1 MASSNIE
8 HMIEVGQTGETAT
21 AVSLPTPAIVET
33 WIAALQADVRDLTD
47 TGRIDLISSLERLT
61 CAAAGAQAVLADDFD
76 ASMRAKAAAAGVP
89 ADRQGRGIAAQV
101 ALARRESPH
110 RGERHLGLAKVLRR
124 ELPFTLAALRS
135 GRITEWRAT
144 LVARETACLDR
155 DDRRLV
161 DAEIA
166 GDCDELEAMGERDL
180 TQRVR
185 ARAAAIDPASVAE
198 RRRKAES
205 ERHTTLRPAPDTM
218 TWFGALLSVKDG
230 VSVHAVLQREADR
243 LRAAGDERTR
253 GQIMADTLVQRV
265 VAPHLA
271 AVAGGADLPIVINLV
286 VPDSVLLGDGTAG
299 GHVEGYGDVPGDLLR
314 EWLADHL
321 DDGTDAWLRRLYAR
335 PSTGELVAMDSQAR
349 RFTGRLAEFL
359 RLRDQSCRTPWCDAP
374 IRHLDHAK
382 DSAAG
387 GPTSAHNGQGLC
399 EACNHAKQALGWSAR
414 PRPGPR
420 HSVETTTPTGHR
432 HVSSAPAIRRTE
444 ALRVDVGWLP
454 SAAA

>member
-1 MASSNIE
+1 MGPFE
-8 HMIEVGQTGETAT
+8 KTAT
-21 AVSLPTPAIVET
+21 AVSPPTPAIVET
-33 WIAALQADVRDLTD
+33 WIAALQSDSRDLTD
-47 TGRIDLISSLERLT
+47 TDRVDLIRSLERLT

-76 ASMRAKAAAAGVP
+76 ASMRAKAAAVGVP

-144 LVARETACLDR
+144 LIARETACLDR
-155 DDRRLV
+155 NDRRLV

-166 GDCDELEAMGERDL
+166 GDRDELEAMGEREL

-185 ARAAAIDPASVAE
+185 ARAAALDPASVAE

-230 VSVHAVLQREADR
+230 VSAHAVLQREADR

-286 VPDSVLLGDGTAG
+286 VPDSVLLGDTAG
-299 GHVEGYGDVPGDLLR
+299 GYVEGYGDVPGDLLR
-314 EWLADHL
+314 EWIADHL
-321 DDGTDAWLRRLYAR
+321 DDGTDVWLRRLYAR

-359 RLRDQSCRTPWCDAP
+359 RLRDQSCRTPWCDAR
-374 IRHLDHAK
+374 IRHLDHAE
-382 DSAAG
+382 DRAAG
-387 GPTSAHNGQGLC
+387 GPTTAHNSQGLC

-420 HSVETTTPTGHR
+420 HTIETTTPTGHR
-432 HVSSAPAIRRTE
+432 HTTSAPAIRRT
-444 ALRVDVGWLP
+444 AAPRVDVGWV
-454 SAAA
+454 SSTAA